1 MVPVQA
7 GTVGTCGT
15 VGTVQAGTSWYLRYR
30 RYLRRYQYQVS
41 SRLLRQPELYRV
53 ATSLIVCCASDT
65 RAITFDYGGCLI
77 YYHRNRRRDLE
88 LRLPKTK
95 RRNLAVPYYSIFFK
109 IIELMRRRA
118 RRDPHRLKIP

>member
-65 RAITFDYGGCLI
+65 RAITFDYGGGLI

-95 RRNLAVPYYSIFFK
+95 RRNLAVPYYSIF
-109 IIELMRRRA
+109 
-118 RRDPHRLKIP
+118 LKLLS